1 MGNDSSAGGRVIS
14 RRSLLYAA
22 AGIGAAGVSFA
33 AGWSVHGQLPAGSD
47 RPTIGPPPE
56 FPGSIDLYQQTY
68 RNWSGEVS
76 VDHVWTTS
84 PRTPSE
90 IVEIV
95 NWAHLHGW
103 RIRPR
108 GKSHGWSPF
117 VLPAGHSGAG
127 YLLVDTTRH
136 LTALQVDTGGSPATV
151 TAQTG
156 VTMDVLLSQLSARGL
171 GLTANPAPG
180 DLTLGGVL
188 AIGGHGTAIR
198 ADGETPVPD
207 TTYGSVSNLV
217 LSLTAVVWDAG
228 AGTYALRTFH
238 RDDPGIG
245 PLLVHMGRS
254 LVTEA
259 TLQVGREVALR
270 CQSILTIPQET
281 LFAPPSRAGSQS
293 FQSLVLS
300 SGRVE
305 AIQFPF
311 TRYPWVKVWTV
322 EPTPPPASRP
332 VSEPYNYPFANTISE
347 AQSSSIRRSL
357 LENPSSTKGFMGS
370 EFSTVVSSLESEGAT
385 DVWGP
390 AHCSTLYVKPTTL
403 RVTANGY
410 AVLCA
415 THSIQRVV
423 NDFTTRYAQLIAEQA
438 SRGHFPIQG
447 PIEFRVTGLD
457 HPGDVNSHRP
467 QHALLSALR
476 PRPDHPQWN
485 CAVWIDALSFPGAPH
500 SAQFYERLEAWMLGN
515 YSGSYASIRFE
526 WSKGW
531 AYSEAGAWSNSSML
545 TSTIP
550 EMYTSGQPSGS
561 GWAETVAALDA
572 YDPHRVL
579 TGPLHDAIMPTQTQ

>member
-1 MGNDSSAGGRVIS
+1 
-14 RRSLLYAA
+14 LLQGA
-22 AGIGAAGVSFA
+22 AGVGIAGVSFA
-33 AGWSVHGQLPAGSD
+33 TGWAVHGRIPAGSQQS
-47 RPTIGPPPE
+47 TIGAPPE

-68 RNWSGEVS
+68 RNWSGEIS

-84 PRTPSE
+84 PRTPHE
-90 IVEIV
+90 VVDIV
-95 NWAHLHGW
+95 NWAHRHGW

-108 GKSHGWSPF
+108 GMSHGWSPF
-117 VLPAGHSGAG
+117 VIPAGHSGAG
-127 YLLVDTTRH
+127 YLVVDTTTH
-136 LTALQVDTGGSPATV
+136 LTALQVEAGGSPATV

-156 VTMDVLLSQLSARGL
+156 VAMDTLLSQLSARGL

-198 ADGETPVPD
+198 ADGEIPVPGS
-207 TTYGSVSNLV
+207 TYGSVSNRV
-217 LSLTAVVWDAG
+217 LSLTAVVWNAAQG
-228 AGTYALRTFH
+228 AYTLRTFH

-254 LVTEA
+254 FVTEA

-311 TRYPWVKVWTV
+311 TEFPWVKVWTV
-322 EPTPPPASRP
+322 EPTRPATSRS
-332 VSEPYNYPFANTISE
+332 VSEPYNYPFANTISDAE
-347 AQSSSIRRSL
+347 SSSINQRL
-357 LENPSSTKGFMGS
+357 TKDPAVTQGFMNS
-370 EFSTVVSSLESEGAT
+370 EFSTVVSSLGAEGSA
-385 DVWGP
+385 DIWGP

-403 RVTANGY
+403 KVTANGY

-423 NDFTTRYAQLIAEQA
+423 NDFTTRYAQMVAAQA
-438 SRGHFPIQG
+438 SHGRYPIQG

-457 HPGDVNSHRP
+457 HPGDIDSHRP
-467 QHALLSALR
+467 QPALLSALR
-476 PRPDHPQWN
+476 PRPDHPEWN
-485 CAVWIDALSFPGAPH
+485 CAVWIDALSIPGAPQ
-500 SAQFYERLEAWMLGN
+500 AARFYQGLETWMLN
-515 YSGSYASIRFE
+515 HYSGSYASVRFE

-531 AYSEAGAWSNSSML
+531 AYSETGAWSNGPL
-545 TSTIP
+545 LRSTVP
-550 EMYTSGQPSGS
+550 EMYTAGQPSG
-561 GWAETVAALDA
+561 GRWAEAVAALDA

-579 TGPLHDAIMPTQTQ
+579 TAPLHDVLMPPPTR